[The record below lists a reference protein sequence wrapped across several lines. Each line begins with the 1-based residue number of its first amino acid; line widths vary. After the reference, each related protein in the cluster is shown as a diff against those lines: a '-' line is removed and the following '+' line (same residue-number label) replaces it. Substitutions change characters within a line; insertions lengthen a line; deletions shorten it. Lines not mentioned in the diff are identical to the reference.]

1 VATQPSALVERVSR
15 QLEKGLLMVTRKCG
29 TRIGVALSASIV
41 LSLLSAGAAQA
52 QSLTATVVVSGLNNP
67 RQLALTKT
75 GDLLIAEAGNG
86 GGTKI
91 GKGKGAQY
99 VGPSGS
105 VSLVTDPST
114 GSNESP
120 DRILTGFLSSSS
132 KGGAEAVGSDGVS
145 ANSLAAIYVQETYF
159 GPNVPPF
166 FPDQEG
172 QLLVAAKHGV
182 PTEVTNISSF
192 NQSAN
197 PDGQPF
203 DSDPYAVLITGSGT
217 ELVADAAAND
227 IVSVSNGEDS
237 VFHWFPN
244 VTAGKCAKKADPNR
258 SFPGCNFVPTALAQN
273 KAGDVFVTGLVS
285 LVPGAGEV
293 VELDPT
299 GASVL
304 NTWTGFTAP
313 DGIAVDKAGD
323 IYVSQLLAPEAN
335 PPVPQIAGV
344 VTEIPTSGSDI
355 NTDVPF
361 PSGLVLDKAGNLYV
375 SAFSIAPSTGLGVP
389 DTSGEVLRLTASS
402 SD

>member
-1 VATQPSALVERVSR
+1 
-15 QLEKGLLMVTRKCG
+15 MVTGKFG
-29 TRIGVALSASIV
+29 TRIGVALASTVV
-41 LSLLSAGAAQA
+41 LSMLGSGVAQA
-52 QSLTATVVVSGLNNP
+52 QSPTVTVVVSGLNNP
-67 RQLALTKT
+67 RELALTKS
-75 GDLLIAEAGNG
+75 GDLLIAEAGDG
-86 GGTKI
+86 GATKI
-91 GKGKGAQY
+91 GKGKGASY
-99 VGPSGS
+99 IGPSGS

-145 ANSLAAIYVQETYF
+145 ADSLAAIYVQETYF
-159 GPNVPPF
+159 GPDVPPF

-172 QLLVAAKHGV
+172 QLLVAPKQGV
-182 PTEVTNISSF
+182 PTEVTNISDF

-203 DSDPYAVLITGSGT
+203 DSDPYAVLITGPGT

-227 IVSVSNGEDS
+227 IVSVSNGTDS

-244 VTAGKCAKKADPNR
+244 ITTGKCKKKSDPNP

-273 KAGDVFVTGLVS
+273 KAGDIFVTGLGS
-285 LVPGAGEV
+285 LVPGQGEV

-299 GASVL
+299 GTTVL

-323 IYVSQLLAPEAN
+323 IYVSQLLAPEPN
-335 PPVPQIAGV
+335 PPVPQIAGIL
-344 VTEIPTSGSDI
+344 TEIQASGEPDI
-355 NTDVPF
+355 NTAVPF

-375 SAFSIAPSTGLGVP
+375 SAFSIAPGTGLGGP
-389 DTSGEVLRLTASS
+389 GTSGEVLRLSA
-402 SD
+402 